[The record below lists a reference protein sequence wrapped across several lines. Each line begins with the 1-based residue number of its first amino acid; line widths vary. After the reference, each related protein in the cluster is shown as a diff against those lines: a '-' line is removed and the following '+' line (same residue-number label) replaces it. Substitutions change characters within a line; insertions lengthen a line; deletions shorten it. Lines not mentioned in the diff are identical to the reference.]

1 MIRVILSA
9 KKGFKTYGFGDLDEH
24 KVGERLKVLR
34 LKIILLLHIS
44 NLKVDETSVCENN
57 ESLLP

>member
-9 KKGFKTYGFGDLDEH
+9 KKGFKAYGFGDLDEH

-34 LKIILLLHIS
+34 LQIIFLLHVS